1 MTQPRAKVTLETP
14 VPLLI
19 ESLTGNPGW
28 EFLKLRL
35 LDVRDGYNRLNM
47 TQQATTDPREVQR
60 NIGIMI
66 GLNRILQDP
75 DLLERE
81 WRAIRKKEEE
91 RVQRQRLARA
101 NETLPGYEH
110 L

>member
-1 MTQPRAKVTLETP
+1 MTERRAKVTIETP

-19 ESLTGNPGW
+19 ESLSGNPGW

-47 TQQATTDPREVQR
+47 TQPAITDPREVQR

-66 GLNRILQDP
+66 GLNRVLLDP
-75 DLLERE
+75 EMLERE
-81 WRAIRKKEEE
+81 WRALRKREEE

-101 NETLPGYEH
+101 NETLPGYQN